1 MKADDVLNKLISDE
15 NMKPKTIVAKEW
27 LKTANVGDV
36 VKFGYGCI
44 GIVIH
49 GNNIDKSCIVK
60 SKSILIISNVDGNFR
75 GYVAGVLLDC
85 EVFYE

>member
-27 LKTANVGDV
+27 LKTADVGDV
-36 VKFGYGCI
+36 VRFFSGSK

-49 GNNIDKSCIVK
+49 GSNIDKACVVER
-60 SKSILIISNVDGNFR
+60 KSILMIRDVDGNFE
-75 GYVAGVLLDC
+75 GYIAGVILDSEVLL
-85 EVFYE
+85 